1 MMVAGPGGYRGK
13 DFLRVGVP
21 LTVVMLAAT
30 LLAINLMFH

>member
-21 LTVVMLAAT
+21 LTLAMLVAT
-30 LLAINLMFH
+30 LLMINLLFR

>member
-21 LTVVMLAAT
+21 LTLAVLLVT
-30 LLAINLMFH
+30 MLAINLMFH

>member
-21 LTVVMLAAT
+21 LTLAVLLVTMVV
-30 LLAINLMFH
+30 INLMFR

>member
-21 LTVVMLAAT
+21 LTAAMLVAT
-30 LLAINLMFH
+30 LVVINFMFR